1 MGKAFAS
8 QRLAPSFAV
17 LAWQEGAYAL
27 CVEAGSAAD
36 GDVLAAAATL
46 EQALR
51 ANPHYAY
58 ARRLGQL
65 GPLRAFRIEGDGQLA
80 HLAACAA
87 RGQRLGDA
95 KPTSL
100 WPHAGWQKPVPGRW
114 LPDLSGASR

>member
-1 MGKAFAS
+1 LLS
-8 QRLAPSFAV
+8 
-17 LAWQEGAYAL
+17 WQEDAYAL
-27 CVEAGSAAD
+27 CVEARGAAD
-36 GDVLAAAATL
+36 GELLAAAAML
-46 EQALR
+46 DQALI
-51 ANPHYAY
+51 ANPNYAY

-100 WPHAGWQKPVPGRW
+100 WPHAGWQLPVPGRW
-114 LPDLSGASR
+114 LPDLPGASL